1 MSNCQLWQF
10 ERRPKV
16 RALIER
22 GEATVIIQAY
32 AKELIPFLVFS
43 YAIYVIVL
51 CITIS
56 FILLHSGITDKL
68 VRYEDYRSMISF
80 AGAPSSLT
88 DNLLLYQVY
97 PLVVQFSRKYIE
109 HFFLEKKKTGYK
121 I

>member
-51 CITIS
+51 CITIL

-97 PLVVQFSRKYIE
+97 PLDA
-109 HFFLEKKKTGYK
+109 
-121 I
+121 